1 MWLSIRWLQYKL
13 HRFYCSVRHSSSLL
27 FKRLQF
33 DCMSFLHTS
42 KSNSVIVLML
52 WYPVEVV
59 FCVSRLFQWDSLK
72 FGFKSIFWWQSLQIW
87 LNADRK
93 LHLHHNTAGYKQKR
107 AADSENTPVSD
118 HSQYDETDYSYP
130 SILVSCCCRSTQ
142 LCSALVKTE
151 YACYLSEL
159 CHSTLWR
166 VNAIN

>member
-33 DCMSFLHTS
+33 DCMSFLHTF

-93 LHLHHNTAGYKQKR
+93 LHLHHNTAGYKQKGLPTVKIR
-107 AADSENTPVSD
+107 LWVITHNTMRLTTVIQASWCPAVAGAHNCVRRLSKLNMLAIC
-118 HSQYDETDYSYP
+118 QSYVTP
-130 SILVSCCCRSTQ
+130 HFG
-142 LCSALVKTE
+142 E
-151 YACYLSEL
+151 
-159 CHSTLWR
+159 
-166 VNAIN
+166 